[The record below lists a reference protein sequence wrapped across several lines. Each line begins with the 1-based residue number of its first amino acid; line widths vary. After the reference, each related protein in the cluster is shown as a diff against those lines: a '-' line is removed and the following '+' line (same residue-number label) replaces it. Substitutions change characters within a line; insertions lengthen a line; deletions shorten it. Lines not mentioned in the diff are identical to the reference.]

1 METLLQILLTGV
13 KDLETCVQNAKMVI
27 LESYEDDAVVERL
40 NFYDEALKK
49 IESEVGALTV
59 LNANDDSDYYEI
71 DQSIKRI
78 VQLSNMIKQDTV
90 DLLLALETGMDLNID
105 VDTWN

>member
-13 KDLETCVQNAKMVI
+13 KDLETCIHNAKQVI
-27 LESYEDDAVVERL
+27 LESYHDDATVMRL
-40 NFYDEALKK
+40 NFYDEALEK
-49 IESEVGALTV
+49 ITKEVNTIYT
-59 LNANDDSDYYEI
+59 LNTDNEFDEI

-78 VQLSNMIKQDTV
+78 VELSNMIKQDTI

-105 VDTWN
+105 FDAWN